1 MSEVVVVIAA
11 HAFEARAAAGV
22 GRGVTKE
29 PWGQWMLYRG
39 EMWDLPLTVIRSGP
53 GKVAAAA
60 AAQAAVQYL
69 DPGLLVSF
77 GAAGSPDPLVKTG
90 TVTIAREVVD
100 VALTELGE
108 LPVHIPD
115 RFETEEGLLST
126 FLDVPGTAAAT
137 LMCWEGHVASPAHRP
152 RLAADGPVVVDWESA
167 AVAQVAQMWDVP
179 WAALKVVSDHGEAER
194 LRLLALA
201 AQRPLQWGAE
211 IFRRACYSFFEGRR
225 ATAEKPPDRAD
236 NGDRS
241 TTEAK
246 EDLAEETRG

>member
-1 MSEVVVVIAA
+1 MSEVVVVITA

-39 EMWDLPLTVIRSGP
+39 EMWDLPLTVIRCGP

-69 DPGLLVSF
+69 DPGVLVNF
-77 GAAGSPDPLVKTG
+77 GAAGSPDPLVRTG
-90 TVTIAREVVD
+90 TAAVASTVVD
-100 VALTELGE
+100 VALSELGE

-115 RFETEEGLLST
+115 RFEIDAALLQA
-126 FLDVPGTAAAT
+126 FLAVPGTRPAT
-137 LMCWEGHVASPAHRP
+137 VMCWEGHVASPAHRP

-179 WAALKVVSDHGEAER
+179 WVSLKMVSDHGESER

-225 ATAEKPPDRAD
+225 ANAVRPPAESDGHSRGEPA
-236 NGDRS
+236 
-241 TTEAK
+241 EK